1 LISPWAVLQ
10 PFRADFSYTNKPTGQ
25 PLKYSETSV
34 NTHAAQVAW
43 TINTGAPAF
52 MIYQT
57 KAPKNKDKIAA

>member
-10 PFRADFSYTNKPTGQ
+10 PFRADFSYTKKATGQ
-25 PLKYSETSV
+25 PLKYSVTSV
-34 NTHAAQVAW
+34 ITHTAQVAW

-57 KAPKNKDKIAA
+57 HATKNKDRFTA